1 MRPRVVVEVELLWAA
16 TALFFL
22 LLLLLLLV
30 VVVVVVVVVAVV
42 VVVLVVVAAVTDG
55 DYDVRHWWWS
65 RVGVDCDFNC
75 DLVGL
80 DDGDGVCCSVREG
93 PRDVHGLGF
102 RGETL
107 ASAGS
112 EKFSEL
118 MEEDVRYDVRRRAEL
133 LELASR
139 DAESKECR

>member
-1 MRPRVVVEVELLWAA
+1 MEVADCRGKEREGVMRPRVVVGVELLWVA
-16 TALFFL
+16 TALF
-22 LLLLLLLV
+22 LLLV
-30 VVVVVVVVVAVV
+30 VVAVVVVVVVVVA
-42 VVVLVVVAAVTDG
+42 AVDG
-55 DYDVRHWWWS
+55 DDDVRRWWWWS
-65 RVGVDCDFNC
+65 RVGVFDC
-75 DLVGL
+75 DLVDL
-80 DDGDGVCCSVREG
+80 DDGDVVCCSVREG

-107 ASAGS
+107 ARAGS